1 MAKLVNLVS
10 GSRAG
15 DMIKDHVEDMPAME
29 MLVVDSGSLDDRI
42 DHLIKEIEH
51 GIQDPYIQKLISR
64 ILSEYNVP
72 ARDWDAEAKAVFEW
86 VRSNIRYTRDPEGY
100 ELFRKPR
107 RTVQLG
113 IADCDDMT
121 ILIGSLLSTIG
132 HVILLRV
139 IGVSSNRPEHIY
151 VVDLLPPDDPE
162 KAIALDATRSEP
174 MGWEVSEEQRLFWE
188 DYEPN
193 FSDIDV

>member
-1 MAKLVNLVS
+1 MRKTINYVA

-15 DMIKDHVEDMPAME
+15 DMIKGHVEDMPEME
-29 MLVVDSGSLDDRI
+29 MLVVESGSLDDRI
-42 DHLIKEIEH
+42 EHLIREIED
-51 GIQDPYIQKLISR
+51 GIQDPFIQKLCAR

-72 ARDWDAEAKAVFEW
+72 ARDWEGESRAIFEW
-86 VRSNIRYTRDPEGY
+86 VRENIRYTRDPEGF

-113 IADCDDMT
+113 IADCDDMS

-132 HVILLRV
+132 HVILLRI

-193 FSDIDV
+193 FSDVDA